1 MGQVVQQT
9 ATAADRSAGKNAVLA
24 AGAVEIAQ
32 YLTFQLSGEM
42 YAVGIL
48 NVKEIIEYGNLT
60 EIPMMP
66 AFIRGVINLR
76 GSVVPVVDLAARFGG
91 QQTETSRRTCIVIIE
106 LSMAEERHDI
116 GIVVDAVSEVLEV
129 SSADIEPPPAF
140 GAKIRAEFIA
150 GMGKIAGKFVIIL
163 DIQRVLSVDEIAT
176 LAEVGS
182 RGSSASAALQ
192 GASADRISAAA
203 RGNGIGDTAQGG

>member
-1 MGQVVQQT
+1 MGQVIQQST
-9 ATAADRSAGKNAVLA
+9 AVRTVDKNA
-24 AGAVEIAQ
+24 AVAVGTAEIAQ

-76 GSVVPVVDLAARFGG
+76 GSVVPVIDLAARFGG
-91 QQTETSRRTCIVIIE
+91 RQTESSRRTCIVIIE
-106 LSMAEERHDI
+106 LATAEERHDI

-140 GAKIRAEFIA
+140 GAKIRADFIA

-163 DIQRVLSVDEIAT
+163 DIQKVLSVEESAT
-176 LAEVGS
+176 LATVS
-182 RGSSASAALQ
+182 DRGADT
-192 GASADRISAAA
+192 GA
-203 RGNGIGDTAQGG
+203 GD

>member
-1 MGQVVQQT
+1 MGNVVQQAPATRGKPPVT
-9 ATAADRSAGKNAVLA
+9 ALA
-24 AGAVEIAQ
+24 AAVADVQQ

-48 NVKEIIEYGNLT
+48 NVKEIIEYGSLT

-76 GSVVPVVDLAARFGG
+76 GSVVPVIDLSARFGG
-91 QQTETSRRTCIVIIE
+91 HTTETSRRTCIVIIE
-106 LSMAEERHDI
+106 LVHEAERHDI

-129 SSADIEPPPAF
+129 SSADIEPAPSF
-140 GAKIRAEFIA
+140 GAKIRADFIA

-163 DIQRVLSVDEIAT
+163 DIQKVLSVDEIAT
-176 LAEVGS
+176 LATVSE
-182 RGSSASAALQ
+182 
-192 GASADRISAAA
+192 
-203 RGNGIGDTAQGG
+203 GNGKVMADA